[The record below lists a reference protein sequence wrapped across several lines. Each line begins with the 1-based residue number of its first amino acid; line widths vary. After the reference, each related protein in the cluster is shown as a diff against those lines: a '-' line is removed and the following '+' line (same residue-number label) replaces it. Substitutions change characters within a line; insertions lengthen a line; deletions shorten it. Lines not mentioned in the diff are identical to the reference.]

1 MIKHLTPEQ
10 LKASL
15 DENNSMLLLD
25 VREPWEY
32 ALCHIDKSV
41 NISMSNI
48 SSTVEKFDPESEIV
62 VICHHGIRS
71 LQVANY
77 LAERGFNKLT
87 SLEGG
92 VDAWAKSI
100 DQTMPQY

>member
-1 MIKHLTPEQ
+1 MIKQVTPEK
-10 LKASL
+10 LKVSL
-15 DENNSMLLLD
+15 DEDSSILLLD

-32 ALCHIDKSV
+32 EICHIDGSMNLRMI
-41 NISMSNI
+41 NIP
-48 SSTVEKFDPESEIV
+48 SSIGELDPESETV

-71 LQVANY
+71 MQVANY
-77 LAERGFNKLT
+77 LADQGFNKVT